1 MYVKFLLI
9 SILSLSI
16 SCSYLPSLPYKIDIQ
31 QGNVVT
37 EEMVEKLRL
46 GMTRSQVRFVLGSPL
61 ITDVFH
67 NNRWDYVYSLAP
79 SGRLSEKHRLSIF
92 FDGDLLTHIE
102 GDFKLPDISVNDQFS
117 PLSTPTEENESVEKI
132 DENLDEE
139 QSKAKKND
147 KSESS
152 STPNP

>member
-31 QGNVVT
+31 QGNVIT
-37 EEMVEKLRL
+37 EEMVDKLRL

-79 SGRLSEKHRLSIF
+79 SGRLSEKRRLSIF

-102 GDFKLPDISVNDQFS
+102 GDFKLATPPANDQFS
-117 PLSTPTEENESVEKI
+117 PSANEAELDEKK
-132 DENLDEE
+132 DGNLDEE
-139 QSKAKKND
+139 QTKTRKND
-147 KSESS
+147 KSE
-152 STPNP
+152 TPGAISP